1 MALCAVSNLAKYYGA
16 DLVFQNITFEIDK
29 GQRIGLIGPNG
40 VGKTTL
46 LKILME
52 QEDYQEGTIFKRS
65 NIRLDYLDQIPV
77 YPDSLK
83 TIDVLFEAFSSILK
97 IEKQLE
103 NMQQKMSL
111 CKGEELNKIV
121 KLYGELEHSYEQMGG
136 YDMHERLNRI
146 VIGLNINENMQQRA
160 FEMLSGGEKSRVIL
174 GKILLEEPDI
184 LLLDEPS
191 NHLDLSFM
199 AWLEAYLQD
208 YKGAVVIVSHDRW
221 FLDRAVNKIVEIE
234 QDCAEIY
241 NGNYSYYQVESQ
253 RRLEEK
259 FNMWQA
265 KQRQVDKLEEQIEQF
280 LIWGRARD
288 SEKMFKRAKELKKR
302 LAKIVVPDKPRME
315 NKKIRIL
322 KNNVTRTAKEVL
334 RVKSLGHQFENKR
347 LFSNFDL
354 TVFYQEKIGI
364 LGSNG
369 TGKSTLLKIIMGLI
383 EPSYGKVEIGSR
395 VKIGYLP
402 QEVEFDNPNSNL
414 IEVFQSQY
422 QITATEVRHELARV
436 LFTGDDVFKSVNTL
450 SGGERSR
457 LKLCLL
463 MYGGANVLIL
473 DEPTNHL
480 DIDSREELE
489 NSLQKYEGTVI
500 FVSHD
505 RYFIDT
511 MAGKILEIK
520 NSKIDIYKGNY
531 QYYLK
536 QLEKKQAK
544 TVGKSEHNKLSQSKQ
559 DYQSHKALQSEMR
572 KQDKQLKS
580 YTQQIKEAEN
590 RLLEIENLMKS
601 SVSNVQKL
609 QELYK
614 NQNETEELLMDL
626 IEKHED
632 LEKIIKNR

>member
-16 DLVFQNITFEIDK
+16 ELVFQNISFEIEP

-52 QEDYQEGTIFKRS
+52 QEDYQEGNIYKRS

-77 YPDSLK
+77 YPAHLK
-83 TIDVLFEAFSSILK
+83 TIEVLFEAFASILET
-97 IEKQLE
+97 EKRLKKL
-103 NMQQKMSL
+103 QQKMTCCSGTEL
-111 CKGEELNKIV
+111 EEVV
-121 KLYGELEHSYEQMGG
+121 KVYGELEHGYEQMGG

-146 VIGLNINENMQQRA
+146 LVGLNIDEKMQQRS

-199 AWLEAYLQD
+199 GWLESYLQD

-221 FLDRAVNKIVEIE
+221 FLERAVNRIIEIE
-234 QDCAEIY
+234 QDGAEIY
-241 NGNYSYYQVESQ
+241 KGNFSYYQVESK

-259 FNMWQA
+259 FKQWQA
-265 KQRQVDKLEEQIEQF
+265 KQKEVNRLEEQAEQF
-280 LIWGRARD
+280 RIWARAGGG
-288 SEKMFKRAKELKKR
+288 EKMYKRAKELEKR
-302 LAKIVVPDKPRME
+302 ISKIVVPDKPRME

-322 KNNVTRTAKEVL
+322 KDNVGRTAKEVL
-334 RVKSLGHQFENKR
+334 RIKNLAHQFDNKR
-347 LFSNFDL
+347 LFNNFTL

-364 LGSNG
+364 MGSNG

-383 EPSYGKVEIGSR
+383 EPCKGKVEIGSR

-402 QEVEFDNPNSNL
+402 QEVEFENPNHNL
-414 IEVFQSQY
+414 IDVFQSEY
-422 QITATEVRHELARV
+422 QITATQARHELASV
-436 LFTGDDVFKSVNTL
+436 LFTGDDVFKSVSTL

-463 MYGGANVLIL
+463 MYGGANVLVL

-480 DIDSREELE
+480 DIESREELE
-489 NSLQKYEGTVI
+489 KSLQQYEGTVV

-511 MAGKILEIK
+511 MATKILEIK
-520 NSKIDIYKGNY
+520 DNKVDIYKGNY
-531 QYYLK
+531 QHYLK
-536 QLEKKQAK
+536 ENEKKRNTPVSKKEQAK
-544 TVGKSEHNKLSQSKQ
+544 ETQGKQE
-559 DYQSHKALQSEMR
+559 YQARKAQQSERR
-572 KQDKQLKS
+572 KQDKQLKN
-580 YTQQIKEAEN
+580 YEEQITVAEN
-590 RLLEIENLMKS
+590 KLLEIEQSMQGTSDL
-601 SVSNVQKL
+601 QKL
-609 QELYK
+609 QELYLE
-614 NQNETEELLMDL
+614 QNNTEELLMDL
-626 IEKHED
+626 IEKHEE
-632 LEKIIKNR
+632 LQKIIINRD